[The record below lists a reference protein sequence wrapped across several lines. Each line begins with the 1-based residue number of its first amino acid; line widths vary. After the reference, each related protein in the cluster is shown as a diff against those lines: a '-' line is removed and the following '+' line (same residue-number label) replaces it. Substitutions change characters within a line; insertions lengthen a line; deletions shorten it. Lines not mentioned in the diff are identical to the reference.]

1 MLGDATRSHYARIDR
16 LAAVGTTSRLPRD
29 VRLLVVVQVLWGLGF
44 GLIGPLQPLYLQ
56 TLGAD
61 PGQIGLVFGVGNIV
75 GGLLVIP
82 AGALAD
88 RRGRRLVIVASGV
101 CGTIGAAS
109 LVLLDHWEWSFASSI
124 LYWAG
129 TAALPVM
136 SAHVSAT
143 APRAVLGR
151 AMGTVYGSFFVGF
164 IIASPLSG
172 ALAARFGMRAAILAG
187 AVFFALSTATTIG
200 LGAGRGAH
208 LLGDARFPRAF
219 WVLLALAPIG
229 AFVAVLPTP
238 LLPVYVRDVVDSPL
252 ELVGLYVAC
261 LSLGSALFSTVA
273 GRLADRYGPAPAVIL
288 NALVLTV
295 GCAMAALLA
304 ANGIFVAV
312 GLVLAGANVASNPV
326 FAALLERIVPPAR
339 AALGYASFQLVYA
352 VGFGIGGIAAG
363 SLYTEDAR
371 LPMLVTIALALP
383 VAMIFALVIAR
394 AVRDDAQGPAG

>member
-1 MLGDATRSHYARIDR
+1 MQI
-16 LAAVGTTSRLPRD
+16 
-29 VRLLVVVQVLWGLGF
+29 LWGLGF
-44 GLIGPLQPLYLQ
+44 GLVGPLQPLYLG

-88 RRGRRLVIVASGV
+88 RRGRRLVIVASGI

-109 LVLLDHWEWSFASSI
+109 LVVLDHWEWSFASSI

-136 SAHVSAT
+136 SAHVSAS
-143 APRAVLGR
+143 APRAMLGR
-151 AMGTVYGSFFVGF
+151 AMGAVYGSFFVGF
-164 IIASPLSG
+164 IVASPLSG

-187 AVFFALSTATTIG
+187 AAFFALSTATTLG
-200 LGAGRGAH
+200 LGAGQGAH

-219 WVLLALAPIG
+219 WVLLALAPVG

-238 LLPVYVRDVVDSPL
+238 LLPVYIRDVVDSPL
-252 ELVGLYVAC
+252 EQVGLYVAC
-261 LSLGSALFSTVA
+261 LSVGSALFSTAA

-288 NALVLTV
+288 NALVLTI

-304 ANGIFVAV
+304 ANGILVAI

-339 AALGYASFQLVYA
+339 AALGYATFQLVYA

-363 SLYTEDAR
+363 SLYNEDAR
-371 LPMLVTIALALP
+371 LPMLVTVALGLP
-383 VAMIFALVIAR
+383 VAMVFALVIAR
-394 AVRDDAQGPAG
+394 IGRDDGGAPVPIG

>member
-1 MLGDATRSHYARIDR
+1 
-16 LAAVGTTSRLPRD
+16 VGPSSRLTGD
-29 VRLLVVVQVLWGLGF
+29 VRLLIVVQILWGLGF
-44 GLIGPLQPLYLQ
+44 GLVGPLQPLYLQ

-88 RRGRRLVIVASGV
+88 RRGRRLVIVASGI

-136 SAHVSAT
+136 SAHVSAS

-151 AMGTVYGSFFVGF
+151 AMGAVYGSFFVGF
-164 IIASPLSG
+164 IVASPLSG

-187 AVFFALSTATTIG
+187 AAFFALSTATTLG
-200 LGAGRGAH
+200 LGAGQGAH
-208 LLGDARFPRAF
+208 LLGHARFPRAF
-219 WVLLALAPIG
+219 WVLLALAPVG

-238 LLPVYVRDVVDSPL
+238 LLPVYIRDVVGSPL

-273 GRLADRYGPAPAVIL
+273 GRLADRWGAVPAVIL
-288 NALVLTV
+288 NAVVLTV

-304 ANGIFVAV
+304 ANGILVAV

-363 SLYTEDAR
+363 SLYNEDPR
-371 LPMLVTIALALP
+371 LPMLVTIALAVP
-383 VAMIFALVIAR
+383 VAVIFGLVIVR
-394 AVRDDAQGPAG
+394 AARDDPRAGAPAG

>member
-1 MLGDATRSHYARIDR
+1 MGPR
-16 LAAVGTTSRLPRD
+16 SRLPRD
-29 VRLLVVVQVLWGLGF
+29 VRLLVVVQILWGLGF

-88 RRGRRLVIVASGV
+88 RRGRRIVIVASGI
-101 CGTIGAAS
+101 CGTVGAAS

-129 TAALPVM
+129 TAALPIM
-136 SAHVSAT
+136 SAHVSAS

-151 AMGTVYGSFFVGF
+151 AMGAVYGSFFVGF
-164 IIASPLSG
+164 IVASPLSG

-187 AVFFALSTATTIG
+187 AAFFALSTVTTLA
-200 LGAGRGAH
+200 LGPGRGAH

-219 WVLLALAPIG
+219 WVLLALAPVG

-238 LLPVYVRDVVDSPL
+238 LLPVYVRDVVDAPL
-252 ELVGLYVAC
+252 ELVGVYIAC
-261 LSLGSALFSTVA
+261 VSLGSALFSTVA

-288 NALVLTV
+288 NALVLTI

-304 ANGIFVAV
+304 ANGLLVAF

-352 VGFGIGGIAAG
+352 VGFGVGGIAAG
-363 SLYTEDAR
+363 SLYNEDAR

-383 VAMIFALVIAR
+383 VAVIFALVIAR
-394 AVRDDAQGPAG
+394 AVRDEARAEFLSG